1 MPYLSKYTGVN
12 GDFNES
18 RRSSNS
24 SVKKAL
30 EIAPDFYDAWNN
42 LGGIYGGQGK
52 YQTAYEHYMKAH
64 ECNPQ
69 KPNPVFGLMLTS
81 KDLGKFDECIE
92 WCDVHHTLCKD
103 GKEIPI
109 KRVALKALGRAA
121 ESTNKTNLF

>member
-12 GDFNES
+12 GDFNGS

-81 KDLGKFDECIE
+81 QD
-92 WCDVHHTLCKD
+92 
-103 GKEIPI
+103 
-109 KRVALKALGRAA
+109 
-121 ESTNKTNLF
+121 

>member
-12 GDFNES
+12 GDFNGS

-92 WCDVHHTLCKD
+92 WCDVYYTLCKD